1 MARDDVAVLM
11 ASNAALNRRDVD
23 GMLANYAADAVV
35 ADHRQVAFGTFRG
48 HDELR
53 TLYSGIVDLAT
64 EFRED
69 VRVLRTVPGT
79 IVAHC
84 EVTARLASDPHGADI
99 GAEYGFVV
107 TIADELITRLEL
119 FDDGEGALE
128 ASGLS
133 PSPDL

>member
-1 MARDDVAVLM
+1 MARDDITVLM

-23 GMLANYAADAVV
+23 GMLANYATDAVV

-53 TLYSGIVDLAT
+53 TLYSGIGELAS

-69 VRVLRTVPGT
+69 VRVLQTVPGT

-84 EVTARLASDPHGADI
+84 EVTARLASDPHGSDI

-107 TIADELITRLEL
+107 TIENELITRLEL

-128 ASGLS
+128 ASGISTS
-133 PSPDL
+133 PEL